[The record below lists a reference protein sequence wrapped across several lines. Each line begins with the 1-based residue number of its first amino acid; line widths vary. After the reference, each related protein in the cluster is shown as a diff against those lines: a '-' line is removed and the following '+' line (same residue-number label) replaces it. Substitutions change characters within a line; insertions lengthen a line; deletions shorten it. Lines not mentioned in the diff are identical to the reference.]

1 MIFADCNLNVGPEEP
16 ATYMERVKVPEEQL
30 ALQCI
35 PLDRSL
41 WRVLN
46 YEKFIV
52 EREKLLAEKANKY
65 LGLA

>member
-1 MIFADCNLNVGPEEP
+1 
-16 ATYMERVKVPEEQL
+16 MERLKVPDGQL
-30 ALQCI
+30 SAQCI
-35 PLDRSL
+35 PLDRGL

-52 EREKLLAEKANKY
+52 AREKLLAERANRH